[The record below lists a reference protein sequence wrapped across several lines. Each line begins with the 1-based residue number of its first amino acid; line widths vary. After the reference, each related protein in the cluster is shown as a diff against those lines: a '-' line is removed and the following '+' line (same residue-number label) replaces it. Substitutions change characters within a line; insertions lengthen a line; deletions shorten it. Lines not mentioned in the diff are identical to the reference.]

1 MNPIPRLLAS
11 GPFRFGFIAAVGVLL
26 AIVLGLAVASL
37 GYVLTLVGLALFA
50 SIGLYP
56 LVLRLERWGWNRTGA
71 VLTVMGGF
79 IVIVGLALWLLIPLV
94 VQQFQQLYEYLP
106 LGLDSVGRQE
116 WFDSLNDAFGGAI
129 GPVITELRTA
139 AQDPNVW
146 LAIGGGALQIGIG
159 VINGIFGT
167 IFVLVLTLYF
177 VATFEPM
184 KRGLY
189 SLVPASRRDG
199 FTEIA
204 EEIFESVGK
213 YLGGMFILAIMNGA
227 FTFLLLTFAGVP
239 FAAILGAL
247 AVPITFIPV
256 VGSVINWVIITTVS
270 LFTSPTTALIVG
282 ITMLVY
288 MQIEAYV
295 MTPRIVGKAIS
306 IPGSLVLIGA
316 MVGAT
321 LLGLLG
327 ALIACPITASIL
339 LIIKKVV
346 VPAQNAS

>member
-11 GPFRFGFIAAVGVLL
+11 GPFRFGFIATIGVLL
-26 AIVLGLAVASL
+26 ALVLGLAVASL

-56 LVLRLERWGWNRTGA
+56 LVLRLERWGWNRAGA
-71 VLTVMGGF
+71 VATVMGAVAI
-79 IVIVGLALWLLIPLV
+79 IVALALWLLIPLI
-94 VQQFQQLYEYLP
+94 VQQFQQLFDYLP
-106 LGLDSVGRQE
+106 LGLDEVGRQQ
-116 WFDSLNDAFGGAI
+116 WFDTLNESFGGALDPI
-129 GPVITELRTA
+129 ITELRQA

-159 VINGIFGT
+159 VVNGVFGT
-167 IFVLVLTLYF
+167 IFVIVLTLYF

-184 KRGLY
+184 KQGLY
-189 SLVPASRRDG
+189 ALVPASRREG
-199 FTEIA
+199 FVGLA

-213 YLGGMFILAIMNGA
+213 YLGGMFILALMNGA
-227 FTFLLLTFAGVP
+227 FTFLLLTVVGVP

-256 VGSVINWVIITTVS
+256 VGSVVNWVIITTIS
-270 LFTSPTTALIVG
+270 LFTSPTSALIVG
-282 ITMLVY
+282 IVMLVY
-288 MQIEAYV
+288 MQIEAYI

-346 VPAQNAS
+346 VPAQAKV

>member
-1 MNPIPRLLAS
+1 MNPIPRLVQS
-11 GPFRFGFIAAVGVLL
+11 GPFRFGFITTVGVLL
-26 AIVLGLAVASL
+26 ALVLGAAVASL
-37 GYVLTLVGLALFA
+37 GYALTLIFFALFA

-56 LVLRLERWGWNRTGA
+56 IVLRLERHRFSRTGA

-79 IVIVGLALWLLIPLV
+79 VLIVGLLLWLLIPII
-94 VQQFQQLYEYLP
+94 VQQFQLLFDYLP

-116 WFDSLNDAFGGAI
+116 WFDTVNDSFGGAL
-129 GPVITELRTA
+129 GPLITELRTA
-139 AQDPNVW
+139 AADPNVW
-146 LAIGGGALQIGIG
+146 LTISGGALQIGAGIVNG
-159 VINGIFGT
+159 VFGT

-184 KRGLY
+184 KQGLY
-189 SLVPASRRDG
+189 SLVPATRREG
-199 FTEIA
+199 FASIA

-213 YLGGMFILAIMNGA
+213 YLSGMFILALMNGA
-227 FTFLLLTFAGVP
+227 FTFLLLTIVGVP
-239 FAAILGAL
+239 FAAILAAI

-256 VGSVINWVIITTVS
+256 VGSVINAGIITVMS
-270 LFTSPTTALIVG
+270 LFTSPTAALIVL

-288 MQIEAYV
+288 MQIEAYI

-327 ALIACPITASIL
+327 ALVACPVSASIL
-339 LIIKKVV
+339 LIIKKVI
-346 VPAQNAS
+346 VPAQNAR